1 MVLRKC
7 VSVNVLFDEGNRLEW
22 RLAHF
27 LFLPQFT
34 LGYSSKWHRLLY
46 LVRILNLN
54 SITTCLAPARTQYH
68 LVSTTAA
75 AAVATHRGE
84 HKQYFH
90 HHPTDKK
97 RRLRRLWST
106 NKFTDRIFI
115 WDHSSSLSSNNLV
128 RPNFHPYQN
137 TMIKANGDQTNHQL
151 GQVLYQWWA
160 VGDRVYYDE
169 DVDDR
174 SGDVAYRGGTWWN
187 YFFSNESRWQ
197 LWCFRV
203 RLSHTS
209 SQTPLTSPYQ
219 TKGRDGENGFV
230 CEKFS
235 NNLCNCNFSNRYL
248 CCDPSSQQTVS
259 YENINMDHISG
270 ELNTSWRKKCPF
282 IKIKIWI
289 KIKDLPILQD
299 YSIMDNEHETF
310 CSYDNNQVS
319 AMRASTSR
327 QW

>member
-1 MVLRKC
+1 MMSGWWVFWLWWGRWWSFWGRCIQGRYMMK
-7 VSVNVLFDEGNRLEW
+7 
-22 RLAHF
+22 
-27 LFLPQFT
+27 
-34 LGYSSKWHRLLY
+34 LL
-46 LVRILNLN
+46 
-54 SITTCLAPARTQYH
+54 
-68 LVSTTAA
+68 
-75 AAVATHRGE
+75 
-84 HKQYFH
+84 
-90 HHPTDKK
+90 
-97 RRLRRLWST
+97 
-106 NKFTDRIFI
+106 
-115 WDHSSSLSSNNLV
+115 
-128 RPNFHPYQN
+128 
-137 TMIKANGDQTNHQL
+137 
-151 GQVLYQWWA
+151 
-160 VGDRVYYDE
+160 
-169 DVDDR
+169 
-174 SGDVAYRGGTWWN
+174 
-187 YFFSNESRWQ
+187 FFSNESLWQ
-197 LWCFRV
+197 IWYFRV

-219 TKGRDGENGFV
+219 TKGRDGDDENVVV